1 MLELLE
7 DVVVLLVL
15 VLLVLVLVLLV
26 LVLEVLA
33 LKLVVATGV
42 HAFPNRTASDR
53 QHPSWVLALPNFVK
67 VASANINGM
76 VVKI

>member
-1 MLELLE
+1 MHRRISLFAPSSSGISA
-7 DVVVLLVL
+7 
-15 VLLVLVLVLLV
+15 
-26 LVLEVLA
+26 LA

-42 HAFPNRTASDR
+42 HAFPNRTASER

>member
-1 MLELLE
+1 MHRRISLFAPSSSGISA
-7 DVVVLLVL
+7 
-15 VLLVLVLVLLV
+15 
-26 LVLEVLA
+26 LA

-42 HAFPNRTASDR
+42 HAFPNRTASER

-76 VVKI
+76 VVQI